1 MGVTW
6 AILWKDLLGE
16 WRSRDRM
23 VAMLLFCFLMAVV
36 FWFALPNRHPE
47 QWKELLPGLLW
58 TAYVFAS
65 LLGLNRSFAL
75 ELENDALAGLAL
87 APGNRGFVFL
97 GKASASFIL
106 ISGVEALTAA
116 AFGLLFGVDLTEVWL
131 AFAGTVALATI
142 GIASI
147 GTLLAAMAVRSR
159 FQELLLPILML
170 PALFPV
176 LAAAVEATRAAIS
189 GLPLPFEAIQLLIV
203 VDGIYL
209 VVGFLTFDFILDE

>member
-23 VAMLLFCFLMAVV
+23 IAMLLFCFLMAVV

-47 QWKELLPGLLW
+47 EWKELLPGLLW

-97 GKASASFIL
+97 GKAAASFIL

-116 AFGLLFGVDLTEVWL
+116 AFGLCLLGPAAVYVLPDDSTGLV
-131 AFAGTVALATI
+131 VAQAA
-142 GIASI
+142 IA
-147 GTLLAAMAVRSR
+147 AVS
-159 FQELLLPILML
+159 
-170 PALFPV
+170 V
-176 LAAAVEATRAAIS
+176 LGGAAAFGGA
-189 GLPLPFEAIQLLIV
+189 QLL
-203 VDGIYL
+203 GKL
-209 VVGFLTFDFILDE
+209 QSSARTSA